1 MSKQPSP
8 EVQAISIYPN
18 SGMHR
23 NAAFIA
29 SLHPRA
35 VDYLHQ
41 APVIAASFGC
51 KFSTRA
57 DRLYVASRI
66 GGPIQRGEKLK
77 VVMASVGLALPLRK
91 LEPFV
96 ITPSLCGFIRDL
108 HDLAPSALSQA
119 IPDKP
124 GAQREW
130 LQALRD
136 YRGRMRYNRGSE
148 KRGFHWIARHAHRCA
163 PTQAADIADFVYIHP
178 SADIDRWSFERMEN
192 EVLLWHDRLASEQST
207 SKYGIGLKM
216 DTVIDL
222 SDWPEYI
229 EHEGFEFFK
238 LSTPSMIMEEG
249 RRMRHCVASYI
260 PFVMSG
266 RTHLYSVRHEM
277 RRLAT
282 AEIVGTRAVQI
293 KAFANKAPA
302 NGVCNAVDSFAK
314 AYQPGAAA

>member
-1 MSKQPSP
+1 MTEQLSP
-8 EVQAISIYPN
+8 EAQAICIYPN
-18 SGMHR
+18 QGMHR

-35 VDYLHQ
+35 VDYLQQ
-41 APVIAASFGC
+41 APVLAASFRC

-77 VVMASVGLALPLRK
+77 VVMASVGLATPLRK
-91 LEPFV
+91 LLPLA

-108 HDLAPSALSQA
+108 HGLPPSALSQA
-119 IPDKP
+119 IPNQA
-124 GAQREW
+124 GVQRKW
-130 LQALRD
+130 IQSLRD
-136 YRGRMRYNRGSE
+136 YRQRMRYNRGSE
-148 KRGFHWIARHAHRCA
+148 KRGFHWIARQAHRCE
-163 PTQAADIADFVYIHP
+163 PNQAAEIADFVHAHP

-192 EVLLWHDRLASEQST
+192 EVLLWHDRLASERST
-207 SKYGIGLKM
+207 SQYGIGIKM
-216 DTVIDL
+216 NTVIDL
-222 SDWPEYI
+222 SDWPDYI
-229 EHEGFEFFK
+229 GHEGFEFFK

-260 PFVMSG
+260 PSVMSG
-266 RTHLYSVRHEM
+266 RAHLYSVRHEM

-282 AEIVGTRAVQI
+282 VEIVGNRAIQI
-293 KAFANKAPA
+293 AAFANKVPA
-302 NGVCNAVDSFAK
+302 KGVCNAVDSFVE